1 MSRARR
7 KHLHLLILHC
17 KVLFGN
23 AVTAFTANGSH
34 RCHRTLWVTV
44 SKYCLSSPDLRLLTV
59 ITHCLPKEAPVGL
72 HCSA

>member
-1 MSRARR
+1 MSSARR

-44 SKYCLSSPDLRLLTV
+44 SKYCLSSPDLRLLTM